1 VIVAARKM
9 IVTVLLAGALVFL
22 AAFGW
27 ARAQVLIPR
36 AEDVRFE
43 LLTQEPIAGPDHRS
57 VVAGWYALVVKDRRT
72 GKCYI
77 ALTQGN
83 EMAMAPGECGP

>member
-1 VIVAARKM
+1 VHKVTA
-9 IVTVLLAGALVFL
+9 TVLLAIALVLL
-22 AAFGW
+22 AAIGW

-36 AEDVRFE
+36 PEDVRFE
-43 LLTQEPIAGPDHRS
+43 LVTQEPIAAPGRGS

-72 GKCYI
+72 GTCYI

-83 EMAMAPGECGP
+83 EMAMAPGECER